1 MGKCNLDHSLE
12 DVRKKYET
20 QKGFLPSTIYD
31 AFEAKLQGAPEQTT
45 LNELFH
51 LLKKYDLASG
61 EERALRN
68 SELIRILSGN
78 NEKSQ

>member
-12 DVRKKYET
+12 DVKKKYET

-31 AFEAKLQGAPEQTT
+31 AFEAKFMEAPDQMT

-51 LLKKYDLASG
+51 LLKKYDLASA
-61 EERALRN
+61 EERAVRN
-68 SELIRILSGN
+68 VELERILLGN
-78 NEKSQ
+78 KEKSQ

>member
-12 DVRKKYET
+12 DVKKKYET

-31 AFEAKLQGAPEQTT
+31 AFEARLMETPDQMT

-51 LLKKYDLASG
+51 LLKKYDLASV
-61 EERALRN
+61 EERATRN
-68 SELIRILSGN
+68 VELERILLGN
-78 NEKSQ
+78 KEKSQ